1 MGANGA
7 CAAPGQS
14 RCKME
19 MLQVPPSSRS
29 TYRHGGWKRPLPG
42 QSRALPPRSLRPR
55 TRLSQ
60 RCQANAYDTSGI
72 RTGDKP
78 CFTDLRR
85 PTRMSRRAKRRKH
98 QSPLC
103 WLAPGGKP
111 HQTASSHVAFFRA
124 ARCKAKID
132 RAVCS
137 YRFAGILR
145 YVLSLEKMQLSA
157 DGVSPGAAL
166 ALLRGQKYR
175 SAWPDILGTAYCAA
189 SLLSVA
195 LSVISLGNR
204 RAPAG
209 SLSGGKAMA
218 CPDFRSR

>member
-1 MGANGA
+1 
-7 CAAPGQS
+7 
-14 RCKME
+14 ME

-60 RCQANAYDTSGI
+60 RCQANAYDTSAFGPATNPVSRI
-72 RTGDKP
+72 
-78 CFTDLRR
+78 LRR
-85 PTRMSRRAKRRKH
+85 PTRMSRRAKRRKPSIAALLVGPRG
-98 QSPLC
+98 Q
-103 WLAPGGKP
+103 
-111 HQTASSHVAFFRA
+111 ASSDRLKPRCLFPVP